1 MDFGLGLR
9 LGLDDNKYV
18 AMLETHQ
25 CCLLLE
31 DLQAVV
37 AGAEA
42 ELPRGGDEGHVL
54 GHRAD

>member
-1 MDFGLGLR
+1 MNFGLGLR
-9 LGLDDNKYV
+9 LGL
-18 AMLETHQ
+18 MLETHQ

-42 ELPRGGDEGHVL
+42 ELPRGGDERHVL
-54 GHRAD
+54 GHGAD